1 MDDGLGGPF
10 RVIYDTVVL
19 TPEIRHYL
27 VPNLTHSLN
36 YRFFVEAYNFNGAGP
51 ASDIAFLKPCS
62 LPARWSKPQWI
73 SNTKTQIKIA
83 WNEPSDNGGCHI
95 QSYAVFIDDGSGNG
109 QFVEAN
115 VDNDI
120 SVRNQPS
127 MSQATIT
134 RNVDQAASLG
144 KVFRIKVRA
153 FNPAGY
159 VDSPILG
166 VRLAVV
172 PSQPPA
178 PTKIIAGSSQSRIQI
193 DISMFNFETMS
204 GGCPV

>member
-1 MDDGLGGPF
+1 M
-10 RVIYDTVVL
+10 
-19 TPEIRHYL
+19 
-27 VPNLTHSLN
+27 
-36 YRFFVEAYNFNGAGP
+36 
-51 ASDIAFLKPCS
+51 
-62 LPARWSKPQWI
+62 
-73 SNTKTQIKIA
+73 
-83 WNEPSDNGGCHI
+83 
-95 QSYAVFIDDGSGNG
+95 FIDDGSGNG